1 MKKIKYL
8 CLLISLI
15 LIFQSAGVPA
25 LAAEET
31 DPSATLTEATTEAS
45 EETVALSDIPEV
57 EFGSASVSNGCRTI
71 NGMNP
76 MAGSERILE
85 TAQAAFVYELN
96 TQTVIYGYNPDAKL
110 YPGSLA
116 KILTALVALENG
128 KLDDKVTFSTQWNSS
143 LPLRAQV
150 ADLKEGEEVTLGD
163 LLYWMMLESAN
174 DAALNIAGHIGGSQE
189 KFVEM
194 MNQKAAQLGCS
205 NSHFTN
211 AHGLDHDEQYTTA
224 RDITKIVQ
232 AAVQNEEFKTIFG
245 TLEYDMPATNK
256 VEEVREV
263 QTDNHMM
270 YQMILAKF
278 FDERITGGKT
288 SSTAESGSSLVCT
301 AESKGMSLI
310 LVVMGAERRY
320 YDNGNVDY
328 YGNFDEMVGLLE
340 YTFPNYKIARVL
352 YPDMALTQFPVLGGE
367 CDVIA
372 QPDIAVNSVV
382 PVNCS
387 LDNLIFRYSVEG
399 GGLTAPIEIGEKIGT
414 VQVWYRT
421 SCVTESEVFAM
432 NSVRSEINSGVT
444 ISNAASRDDSNLS
457 GILKFLGIALLII
470 VVPLSSYL
478 IINAAR
484 RAAAQR
490 KRRRRRANRRRSR

>member
-1 MKKIKYL
+1 MKKIKNL
-8 CLLISLI
+8 CLMLCLI
-15 LIFQSAGVPA
+15 LLLQITGIPA
-25 LAAEET
+25 FAAEET
-31 DPSATLTEATTEAS
+31 DPSETIMETTSEP
-45 EETVALSDIPEV
+45 EETVDPADIPEV

-76 MAGSERILE
+76 MAGAERILD
-85 TAQAAFVYELN
+85 TAQAAFVYEVN

-128 KLDDKVTFSTQWNSS
+128 SMEDPVTFSTQWNSS

-150 ADLKEGEEVTLGD
+150 ANLKEGEEVTLGD

-174 DAALNIAGHIGGSQE
+174 DAALNIAGHIGGSQD

-194 MNQKAAQLGCS
+194 MNQKAAQLGCTG
-205 NSHFTN
+205 SHFVN
-211 AHGLDHDEQYTTA
+211 AHGLDNDEQYTTA
-224 RDITKIVQ
+224 RDVAKIVQ
-232 AAVQNEEFKTIFG
+232 AAIQNEHFKTIFG
-245 TLEYDMPATNK
+245 SLTYQMPATNK
-256 VEEVREV
+256 VEETRKVE
-263 QTDNHMM
+263 TDNHMM
-270 YQMILAKF
+270 YQMILSKF
-278 FDERITGGKT
+278 FDDRVTGGKT

-301 AESKGMSLI
+301 AESKGMNLI

-340 YTFPNYKIARVL
+340 FTFPNYKIARVL

-367 CDVIA
+367 CKVVG
-372 QPDIAVNSVV
+372 QPDLAVNSVV
-382 PVNCS
+382 PANCS

-399 GGLTAPIEIGEKIGT
+399 GGLKAPIEIGQKIGT

-421 SCVTESEVFAM
+421 SCVTESEVYAM
-432 NSVRSEINSGVT
+432 NSVRSEINSGVK
-444 ISNAASRDDSNLS
+444 ISNAAARDDSNLT
-457 GILKFLGIALLII
+457 GILKFLLIAVLII
-470 VVPLSSYL
+470 VVPLGSYL
-478 IINAAR
+478 LINAAR

>member
-1 MKKIKYL
+1 MKKIKNL
-8 CLLISLI
+8 CLLLC
-15 LIFQSAGVPA
+15 LIFLIQTVCFPVY
-25 LAAEET
+25 AAEET
-31 DPSATLTEATTEAS
+31 DPSETTVETTS
-45 EETVALSDIPEV
+45 EPEETIDPAEIPEV
-57 EFGSASVSNGCRTI
+57 EFGSASISNGCRTI
-71 NGMNP
+71 NGMSP

-85 TAQAAFVYELN
+85 TAQAAFVYEVN

-128 KLDDKVTFSTQWNSS
+128 KLDDPVTFSTQWNAS

-150 ADLKEGEEVTLGD
+150 ANLKEGEEVTLGD

-174 DAALNIAGHIGGSQE
+174 DAALNIAGYIGGSQE
-189 KFVEM
+189 QFVEM
-194 MNQKAAQLGCS
+194 MNQKAAAIGCTG
-205 NSHFTN
+205 SHFTN
-211 AHGLDHDEQYTTA
+211 AHGLDDDEQYTTA
-224 RDITKIVQ
+224 RDITKIVL
-232 AAVQNEEFKTIFG
+232 AAIQNEDFKTIFG

-256 VEEVREV
+256 VEKVREV

-270 YQMILAKF
+270 YQMILSKF
-278 FDERITGGKT
+278 FDERVTGGKT

-310 LVVMGAERRY
+310 IVVMGAERRY

-352 YPDMALTQFPVLGGE
+352 YPDMALTQLQVQGGE
-367 CDVIA
+367 CDVVA

-382 PVNCS
+382 PSNCS

-399 GGLTAPIEIGEKIGT
+399 GGLRAPIEIGQKIGT

-421 SCVTESEVFAM
+421 SCITESEVYAM

-444 ISNAASRDDSNLS
+444 ISNAASRDDSNLT
-457 GILKFLGIALLII
+457 GILKFLGIALLVI
-470 VVPLSSYL
+470 VVPLGSYL
-478 IINAAR
+478 AINAAR
-484 RAAAQR
+484 RAAAIR

>member
-1 MKKIKYL
+1 MKKTNNL
-8 CLLISLI
+8 CLLLI
-15 LIFQSAGVPA
+15 LILLFQLICVPVF
-25 LAAEET
+25 AAETT
-31 DPSATLTEATTEAS
+31 DPSVPETEAIAAMEDAIDPS
-45 EETVALSDIPEV
+45 EIPEV
-57 EFGSASVSNGCRTI
+57 EFGSASVNNGCRTI
-71 NGMNP
+71 NGINP
-76 MAGSERILE
+76 MAGSERLLD
-85 TAQAAFVYELN
+85 TAQAAFVYEVN
-96 TQTVIYGYNPDAKL
+96 TQTVIYGYNPDSRL

-128 KLDDKVTFSTQWNSS
+128 NMDDPVTFSTQWNSS

-150 ADLKEGEEVTLGD
+150 ANLKEGEELTLGD

-174 DAALNIAGHIGGSQE
+174 DAALNIAGHIGGTQAA
-189 KFVEM
+189 FVEM
-194 MNQKAAQLGCS
+194 MNQKAAQLGCTG
-205 NSHFTN
+205 SHFTN
-211 AHGLDHDEQYTTA
+211 AHGLDDDEQYTTA

-232 AAVQNEEFKTIFG
+232 AAIQNETFKTIFG
-245 TLEYDMPATNK
+245 SLTYQMPATNK
-256 VEEVREV
+256 VEETRKVE
-263 QTDNHMM
+263 TDNHMM
-270 YQMILAKF
+270 YQMILSKF
-278 FDERITGGKT
+278 FDDRVTGGKT

-301 AESKGMSLI
+301 AESKGMNLI

-367 CDVIA
+367 CEVVA

-387 LDNLIFRYSVEG
+387 LDNLIFRYSVDG
-399 GGLTAPIEIGEKIGT
+399 GGLKAPIEIGQKIGT

-421 SCVTESEVFAM
+421 SCVTESEVYAM

-457 GILKFLGIALLII
+457 GIMKFLGIALLALL
-470 VVPLSSYL
+470 VPVGAYL

-484 RAAAQR
+484 RSAAQR
-490 KRRRRRANRRRSR
+490 KRRRRRASRRRSR

>member
-1 MKKIKYL
+1 MKKFKNFCLLL
-8 CLLISLI
+8 CLI
-15 LIFQSAGVPA
+15 LLLQTVSVPVF
-25 LAAEET
+25 AAEET
-31 DPSATLTEATTEAS
+31 DPSESTVETTAAP
-45 EETVALSDIPEV
+45 EETIDPAEIPEV

-85 TAQAAFVYELN
+85 TAQAAFVYEVN

-128 KLDDKVTFSTQWNSS
+128 KMDDPVTFSTQWNSS

-150 ADLKEGEEVTLGD
+150 ANLKEGEEVTLGD

-174 DAALNIAGHIGGSQE
+174 DAALNIAGHIGGSQD

-194 MNQKAAQLGCS
+194 MNQKAAELGCTGS
-205 NSHFTN
+205 RFVN

-245 TLEYDMPATNK
+245 SLTYQMPATNK
-256 VEEVREV
+256 VEKERKVE
-263 QTDNHMM
+263 TDNHMM
-270 YQMILAKF
+270 YQMILSKF
-278 FDERITGGKT
+278 FDERVTGGKT

-310 LVVMGAERRY
+310 IVVMGAERRY

-340 YTFPNYKIARVL
+340 FTFPNYKIARVL

-367 CDVIA
+367 CQVVA

-399 GGLTAPIEIGEKIGT
+399 GGLKAPIEIGQKIGT

-421 SCVTESEVFAM
+421 SCVTESEVYAM

-444 ISNAASRDDSNLS
+444 ISNAASRDDSNLT
-457 GILKFLGIALLII
+457 GILKFLGIVLLVI
-470 VVPLSSYL
+470 VVPLGSYL
-478 IINAAR
+478 GINAAR
-484 RAAAQR
+484 RAAALR
-490 KRRRRRANRRRSR
+490 KRRRRRASRRRSR

>member
-1 MKKIKYL
+1 MKKINFL
-8 CLLISLI
+8 CLLVALI
-15 LIFQSAGVPA
+15 MLLQTATPFA
-25 LAAEET
+25 LAAELT
-31 DPSATLTEATTEAS
+31 DPSDTTEQTTAAP
-45 EETVALSDIPEV
+45 EETVDESDIPEV
-57 EFGSASVSNGCRTI
+57 EFGSASVTNGCRTI

-76 MAGSERILE
+76 MAGSERILD
-85 TAQAAFVYELN
+85 TAQAAFVYEVN
-96 TQTVIYGYNPDAKL
+96 TQTVIYGYNSDAKL

-128 KLDDKVTFSTQWNSS
+128 NMDDPVTFSTQWNSS

-150 ADLKEGEEVTLGD
+150 ADLKEGEVVTLGD

-189 KFVEM
+189 RFVEM
-194 MNQKAAQLGCS
+194 MNQKASQLGCS
-205 NSHFTN
+205 NSHFVN
-211 AHGLDHDEQYTTA
+211 AHGLDHDEQYTSA
-224 RDITKIVQ
+224 RDIAKIVQ
-232 AAVQNEEFKTIFG
+232 AAIQNEDFMTIFS

-256 VEEVREV
+256 VDKVREV

-270 YQMILAKF
+270 YQMILSKF
-278 FDERITGGKT
+278 FDERVTGGKT

-301 AESKGMSLI
+301 AESKGMQLI

-352 YPDMALTQFPVLGGE
+352 YPDMALTQFSVLGGE
-367 CDVIA
+367 CKVVG

-382 PVNCS
+382 PQNCS
-387 LDNLIFRYSVEG
+387 LDNLIFRYTVDG
-399 GGLTAPIEIGEKIGT
+399 GGLRAPIEIGQKIGT

-457 GILKFLGIALLII
+457 GILKFLGIALLVIF
-470 VVPLSSYL
+470 VPLGSYL
-478 IINAAR
+478 TINALR
-484 RAAAQR
+484 RYMGQR